1 MTPPALEASGAP
13 GHRHRAELRARGPAG
28 RPRPDFARRGPDGI
42 AGGDNRLVN
51 PTIRIPAPDEAGAVT
66 RMLCKLDR
74 ENSTMMLEPG
84 ERSDDPR
91 LLQEWLSA
99 LHPDHHCY
107 LVVFDG
113 SRALGFVHAER
124 GPFRRNRHSAYVV
137 IGLLEEARGRGWGR
151 RLLEAVDQ
159 WATER
164 GVSRLELTVMAHNAA
179 AIGLYRRCGYV
190 EEGLRRHSL
199 IVDGTPVDEFAMAK
213 MLNPER

>member
-1 MTPPALEASGAP
+1 M
-13 GHRHRAELRARGPAG
+13 
-28 RPRPDFARRGPDGI
+28 
-42 AGGDNRLVN
+42 N

-66 RMLCKLDR
+66 RMLCELDR

-91 LLQEWLSA
+91 LLQEWLSV

-113 SRALGFVHAER
+113 RRALGFVHAER

-137 IGLLEEARGRGWGR
+137 IGFLEEARGRGWGR
-151 RLLEAVDQ
+151 RLLGAVDR

-199 IVDGTPVDEFAMAK
+199 IVDGTAVDEFAMAK
-213 MLNPER
+213 LLTPER

>member
-1 MTPPALEASGAP
+1 MARQGTVTAQNCAPAARP
-13 GHRHRAELRARGPAG
+13 DGHG
-28 RPRPDFARRGPDGI
+28 PDFARRGPDGI

-66 RMLCKLDR
+66 RMLCELDR

-113 SRALGFVHAER
+113 SRALGFVHAEP

-137 IGLLEEARGRGWGR
+137 IGLLEEARGSGWGR
-151 RLLEAVDQ
+151 RLLEAVDR

-164 GVSRLELTVMAHNAA
+164 GVSRLELTVMTHNAA

-199 IVDGTPVDEFAMAK
+199 IVDGTAVDEFAMAK
-213 MLNPER
+213 LLTPER